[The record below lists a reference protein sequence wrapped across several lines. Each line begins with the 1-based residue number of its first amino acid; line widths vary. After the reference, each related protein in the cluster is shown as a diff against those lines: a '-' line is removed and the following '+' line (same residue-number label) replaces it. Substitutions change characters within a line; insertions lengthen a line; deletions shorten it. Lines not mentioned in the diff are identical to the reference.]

1 MAKSAKTPKV
11 YTIEVTHFRLMRD
24 NTTSS
29 QTGTLEELKKYFG
42 YTLEAGASYNGQRGC
57 KKVNPDP
64 KNIKSLVDNLN
75 KAAENCCTHYQDRY
89 YSLVED

>member
-1 MAKSAKTPKV
+1 MAKSPKI
-11 YTIEVTHFRLMRD
+11 YTIEVTRIRLRGGD
-24 NTTSS
+24 SITSCE
-29 QTGTLEELKKYFG
+29 TGTLEELKEEFG

-64 KNIKSLVDNLN
+64 KSIKSLVNNLN

>member
-1 MAKSAKTPKV
+1 MAKVPKI
-11 YTIEVTHFRLMRD
+11 YTIEVTRIRLSGPS
-24 NTTSS
+24 TTNRH
-29 QTGTLEELKKYFG
+29 TGTLDELKGTFS
-42 YTLEAGASYNGQRGC
+42 YTFDCGASYNGQRGC

-64 KNIKSLVDNLN
+64 KSIKSLVDNLN